1 MYFTYVMNK
10 NYLTQKLNYLAPL
23 KVDLV
28 RVGKNMDGGYVL
40 GKNELNK
47 IEYLISLGMGGER
60 NNWSFEEEFLKINK
74 NIKITFYDH
83 TVSSKNYLINI
94 FRIFR
99 RLIKLRYKIKD
110 LTEMFNHFFSYII
123 LLNSGRIFH
132 KKKKILRNPQ
142 KKNEKNIY
150 EIFKNITFN
159 NVLLKV
165 DIEGFEY
172 EIIDQIINSSDK
184 ILSLIIEFHEI
195 DKHEDI
201 FENKIKLLQ
210 SEFEIIHIHGNNN
223 TGIQRVN
230 LPKTLE
236 ITFINK
242 KNCRDH
248 NKEFRYDFPVKD
260 IDFPNN
266 PNFDDIYFSFKE
278 N

>member
-1 MYFTYVMNK
+1 MCTVKGTQGSNPCLSAINIYGEYKTLNKFLKINVLYFTYVMNK

-47 IEYLISLGMGGER
+47 IEYLISLGMGSER

-132 KKKKILRNPQ
+132 KKKK
-142 KKNEKNIY
+142 
-150 EIFKNITFN
+150 NIT
-159 NVLLKV
+159 KP
-165 DIEGFEY
+165 
-172 EIIDQIINSSDK
+172 
-184 ILSLIIEFHEI
+184 
-195 DKHEDI
+195 
-201 FENKIKLLQ
+201 
-210 SEFEIIHIHGNNN
+210 SEKE
-223 TGIQRVN
+223 R
-230 LPKTLE
+230 
-236 ITFINK
+236 K
-242 KNCRDH
+242 K
-248 NKEFRYDFPVKD
+248 Y
-260 IDFPNN
+260 I
-266 PNFDDIYFSFKE
+266 
-278 N
+278 